1 MALGGG
7 YQPVQPSSAG
17 FKVAKSTLVPLGGGT
32 GALGPQQRRAAAAA
46 SSSAYPEKPGKAA
59 SGESLEKEYIYNL
72 QQQVYFL
79 ELELKYNREQGGK
92 GAVIDPGSSEPL
104 DSSLTNLKGS
114 YRQMEREFKASM
126 EQEEKRQTELREEA
140 LRAVLH
146 EKRTRD
152 EKQKA
157 VEQLAKVREQFSSQR
172 QELTAEVVALQRE
185 LERCYLTEKTLRMEL
200 EQATT
205 QLQGLK
211 ELSEGAD
218 THVRL
223 ITSKFEEKQRENEH
237 GLEREGALRKELSDE
252 KAQHEDVR
260 GKYNQSVLHTQTLL
274 DQRRAA
280 DKAAET
286 ASAEAR
292 LLKIELEKE
301 KQALTLAEQSTD
313 FLVRESAKLKTA
325 RDEVV
330 HTLELATQEVC
341 PIPRAP
347 PPPPLP
353 LLPSLSFSSSSS
365 TGPGGPRLLLTRSPA
380 DTGTQNARL
389 KEDSDQNKLTKVM
402 SRFMIRKMREKLTI
416 VQDNHKRMEEARS
429 HPPPPPHHTTPH
441 THPPASPP
449 ATPAARPSAPL
460 SPCPADH
467 RARPHADTH
476 HHTPTAPRGRD
487 RGRDRDT
494 VVVVVAPSAV
504 ALRAACAA
512 RQVQPEV
519 RRDRRRAR
527 GRAAARRG
535 QGRPLPR
542 AGRGRLQADGRE
554 PAAARP
560 RPPAR
565 RLGGGAQEAGDVT
578 THLPTSTPSRPP
590 SRTTLTGPLCPP
602 NVSPQIELLQN
613 ENVHQA
619 ARLQLLEQR
628 KDLAK
633 ALTSL
638 GPQLE
643 ALKGFTDTNQEMASA
658 IKDLIPAIQSVPAAP
673 APLPKVV

>member
-32 GALGPQQRRAAAAA
+32 GALGPQQRRALPAAAA

-274 DQRRAA
+274 DQRKAA

-347 PPPPLP
+347 PPRPYPSS
-353 LLPSLSFSSSSS
+353 LPS
-365 TGPGGPRLLLTRSPA
+365 
-380 DTGTQNARL
+380 
-389 KEDSDQNKLTKVM
+389 
-402 SRFMIRKMREKLTI
+402 
-416 VQDNHKRMEEARS
+416 
-429 HPPPPPHHTTPH
+429 PPPPPPRLGQVGL
-441 THPPASPP
+441 ACYS
-449 ATPAARPSAPL
+449 
-460 SPCPADH
+460 
-467 RARPHADTH
+467 RARPP
-476 HHTPTAPRGRD
+476 TPGHRTRG
-487 RGRDRDT
+487 
-494 VVVVVAPSAV
+494 S
-504 ALRAACAA
+504 
-512 RQVQPEV
+512 
-519 RRDRRRAR
+519 RRTRTR
-527 GRAAARRG
+527 
-535 QGRPLPR
+535 
-542 AGRGRLQADGRE
+542 
-554 PAAARP
+554 
-560 RPPAR
+560 
-565 RLGGGAQEAGDVT
+565 
-578 THLPTSTPSRPP
+578 TS
-590 SRTTLTGPLCPP
+590 
-602 NVSPQIELLQN
+602 
-613 ENVHQA
+613 
-619 ARLQLLEQR
+619 
-628 KDLAK
+628 
-633 ALTSL
+633 
-638 GPQLE
+638 
-643 ALKGFTDTNQEMASA
+643 
-658 IKDLIPAIQSVPAAP
+658 
-673 APLPKVV
+673 